1 MPTTVITQVYCAI
14 SCQRSSYAI
23 LVRCVI
29 TSLEIRR
36 PRSTHARFRNWLRFW
51 PAARVRWNRTAS
63 QREVRRARCSCGVAR
78 VYPNGRLLTYNY
90 TAAIDAAVSRLTSI
104 SDNSI
109 TLESLSYLGL
119 GTVVKRAHPQPGV
132 DLTYIG
138 TPGDAG
144 DEYAGL
150 DRFGRIIEQFWTN

>member
-1 MPTTVITQVYCAI
+1 
-14 SCQRSSYAI
+14 
-23 LVRCVI
+23 
-29 TSLEIRR
+29 
-36 PRSTHARFRNWLRFW
+36 
-51 PAARVRWNRTAS
+51 
-63 QREVRRARCSCGVAR
+63 

-150 DRFGRIIEQFWTN
+150 DRFGRIIEQFWTNGSTPTDDFKYGYDRDGNRLEEERRRVESRSGAAV